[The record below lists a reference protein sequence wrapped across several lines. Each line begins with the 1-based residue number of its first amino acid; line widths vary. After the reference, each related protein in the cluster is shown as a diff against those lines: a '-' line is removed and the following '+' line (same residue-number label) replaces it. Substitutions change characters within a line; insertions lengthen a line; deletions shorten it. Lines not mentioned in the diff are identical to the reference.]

1 MKKIL
6 FTLALLV
13 SFSSFGQTAEKSFIN
28 NSMSLKDSQEID
40 VNLILTSVIEKTKI
54 VVDKDRSQKLK
65 SNALM
70 KVFSTTNNNI
80 IDVVSYVNRVSEGR
94 NLGYWNTLTENEM
107 QYSGYY
113 KNVDGNRLY
122 TEFRKQKV
130 NYITD
135 PGYLFGHFNGKVT
148 LFYKFFKKL
157 FNSETARNILFKTA
171 LNVVLNH
178 CENYPKDFTI
188 HIISELNNLLKFC
201 DSIKTTSI
209 SQLEKTNYDGNYWK
223 GFIARRII
231 YNNLSVKEVKSL
243 LTSAVNKLKKIDIS
257 KLPDVYYTLTINDSV
272 SISFD
277 KSFYYLN
284 SLNSGKRIKINYY
297 NEPRTI
303 KYFED
308 RTNSLYVF
316 KFKDKKGR
324 FFENIYDKNLNIIK

>member
-40 VNLILTSVIEKTKI
+40 VNLKLTSVIEKTKI
-54 VVDKDRSQKLK
+54 VVDKERSQKLK

-94 NLGYWNTLTENEM
+94 KLGYWNTLTENEM

-113 KNVDGNRLY
+113 KNVYGNRLY
-122 TEFRKQKV
+122 TSFRKDKV

-135 PGYLFGHFNGKVT
+135 PGYLFNGKTT
-148 LFYKFFKKL
+148 LFYKFFKRL

-209 SQLEKTNYDGNYWK
+209 SQLEKTNYNGNYWK

-297 NEPRTI
+297 NEPHTI